1 MFYGDSKYA
10 FILYNRM
17 LCMCVSVCLSVCL
30 LSACLSVCLPVCVA
44 VQKNNLF
51 IVHQVL
57 SNSILYKIV

>member
-1 MFYGDSKYA
+1 MRCSME
-10 FILYNRM
+10 IQNM
-17 LCMCVSVCLSVCL
+17 LSYYTIACCVCVCLSVCL